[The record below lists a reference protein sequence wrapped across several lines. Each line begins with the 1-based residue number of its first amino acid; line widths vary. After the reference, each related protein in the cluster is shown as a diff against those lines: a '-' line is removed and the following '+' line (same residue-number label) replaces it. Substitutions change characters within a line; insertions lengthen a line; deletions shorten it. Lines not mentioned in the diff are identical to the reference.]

1 MPRVGEELSLALAL
15 LLVGRAAEV
24 HTNDTAGLGPVTS
37 ADQRFADANGC
48 SVTVLGCYWDKQ
60 WADCRYKT
68 FPAQPSCTQPPSYQK
83 ARDLPYNLPGCF
95 TDANHPSSLRS
106 APSPPPCDKNT
117 ITSEACA
124 AACGQRMPR

>member
-24 HTNDTAGLGPVTS
+24 HTTDTAGLGPVTS
-37 ADQRFADANGC
+37 AGQRFTDANGC

-83 ARDLPYNLPGCF
+83 ARDLHIALNVVNTALF
-95 TDANHPSSLRS
+95 TWQIPTGLEIVG
-106 APSPPPCDKNT
+106 KVFQF
-117 ITSEACA
+117 TSW
-124 AACGQRMPR
+124 P